1 MWHKYTSKINF
12 WFHLLMKSL
21 LEASRIIRALVFLV
35 PNHLLAG
42 HSSDTDLDSFTWL
55 FGQFYTV
62 ESALLSCCYPIKAI
76 YRFHSSKT
84 KFVSKVYGSL
94 GFYYKLV
101 DIASVTQRIF
111 IWPSGEPHCFMFMI
125 HFPFSQ

>member
-1 MWHKYTSKINF
+1 MWHKYTSKVNF

-21 LEASRIIRALVFLV
+21 LEASGIIPDLVFLI

-42 HSSDTDLDSFTWL
+42 HSSDTDSDSFSWL

-62 ESALLSCCYPIKAI
+62 ESALLSCCCPIKAI
-76 YRFHSSKT
+76 YRFQTSKT
-84 KFVSKVYGSL
+84 KFVSKVYASL
-94 GFYYKLV
+94 VAYIKLV
-101 DIASVTQRIF
+101 DTASVTQHVF